1 MGWIIDYF
9 GKKQFVNE
17 NEEKEEEIGEI
28 IEEPKFSDVV
38 FTPKQEVFMKLILE
52 KLKKGERRNL
62 LFSGYAGT
70 GKTYCMPKGTLIK
83 TPNGLKPIEKIKE
96 VLSYNFNKKK
106 IESKKAQLSY
116 AGKKQLCIIHT
127 KKGWLKCSP
136 EHKWFIIR
144 DNKRQIIK
152 TKDLNTSDYLLY
164 VE

>member
-1 MGWIIDYF
+1 MKEWNIVKQEWFEPETKII
-9 GKKQFVNE
+9 
-17 NEEKEEEIGEI
+17 EIGEI
-28 IEEPKFSDVV
+28 IKTPIFEDVIFSD
-38 FTPKQEVFMKLILE
+38 KQREFIKLAIA
-52 KLKKGERRNL
+52 KLKAGHKLNL
-62 LFSGYAGT
+62 LFSGLAGT

-83 TPNGLKPIEKIKE
+83 TPNGLKPIEKVKE

-136 EHKWFIIR
+136 EHKWFVIR